1 MLQSFKKY
9 MTFKKDFNGIV
20 LHLLRQLVKD
30 ALHFQEILSGSTAN
44 DHIDVKVDELQNKV
58 V

>member
-1 MLQSFKKY
+1 

-30 ALHFQEILSGSTAN
+30 ALHFQEILSGSTVN
-44 DHIDVKVDELQNKV
+44 DHIDVKVEELQNKV